1 MVSDADGAAGA
12 TLVSAGADVSREQ
25 AAAEIRRNAAT
36 IRRFMRRVLYPHAVV
51 FAFVTCARKSVCYS
65 HVPTNMRTNP
75 WWWWTG
81 LGAGLGVL
89 LFAAVE
95 LPLVDGAEV
104 QQVRTLAPPRRPV
117 PIQAYVP
124 EPPPAEPS
132 DATPT
137 LVEVSRANTDERVKA
152 LAREMAKMWTRNP
165 EELVV
170 VIDDATRSMPSSP
183 SVTLLLAIAH
193 AETNGKILD
202 VSGAG
207 AVGLAQATPVAY
219 RQEGMSGK
227 LFVTDD
233 YLIGSRAYIMKKP
246 LGDADMLA
254 TMVVDK
260 DTPAIRKK
268 AKRLLAAAQELRR
281 EGIDELEL
289 LEPYAS
295 KRYFDR
301 IERMDAH
308 NRKVLNR
315 LGRLLDKG
323 SRAELRAFRNETRKE
338 YRALKQQQTAAW
350 VAYQKELIAT
360 RDRMLE
366 KHFGLDDKVVKK
378 MMAYEASEYLGEHL
392 DDRFSAKSMARF
404 LVQHLDRKREE
415 AKKLARSEK
424 DVEAMTAALYNG
436 GSHNVKRMLAG
447 LIRSLPETDKYM
459 KKVPAT
465 RRRLDSVIAGVPM
478 GETSVRTL
486 R

>member
-1 MVSDADGAAGA
+1 
-12 TLVSAGADVSREQ
+12 
-25 AAAEIRRNAAT
+25 
-36 IRRFMRRVLYPHAVV
+36 
-51 FAFVTCARKSVCYS
+51 
-65 HVPTNMRTNP
+65 MRTNP

-104 QQVRTLAPPRRPV
+104 RQVATLAPPRKPV
-117 PIQAYVP
+117 PLQAYVP

-132 DATPT
+132 AEVPT

-170 VIDDATRSMPSSP
+170 VIDDATRSMPSAP

-202 VSGAG
+202 VSEAG

-260 DTPAIRKK
+260 DTPAVRKK
-268 AKRLLAAAQELRR
+268 AKRLLAAAKELRR

-295 KRYFDR
+295 KRYFER
-301 IERMDAH
+301 IERMDRH
-308 NRKVLNR
+308 NEKVLAR
-315 LGRLLDKG
+315 LGRLLEKG
-323 SRAELRAFRNETRKE
+323 SRAELREFRNETRKE
-338 YRALKQQQTAAW
+338 YRALKQQQSAAW
-350 VAYQKELIAT
+350 VAYQKELIET

-366 KHFGLDDKVVKK
+366 KHFRLDDKVVKK
-378 MMAYEASEYLGEHL
+378 TMAYEASEYLGEHL

-415 AKKLARSEK
+415 ARKLARNDK

-478 GETSVRTL
+478 GESSVRTL

>member
-1 MVSDADGAAGA
+1 
-12 TLVSAGADVSREQ
+12 
-25 AAAEIRRNAAT
+25 
-36 IRRFMRRVLYPHAVV
+36 
-51 FAFVTCARKSVCYS
+51 
-65 HVPTNMRTNP
+65 MRTNP

-81 LGAGLGVL
+81 LGAGLGAL
-89 LFAAVE
+89 LFAAVQ
-95 LPLVDGAEV
+95 LPLVDRGEV
-104 QQVRTLAPPRRPV
+104 QQARALPPPYRPAPLP
-117 PIQAYVP
+117 QFVP

-132 DATPT
+132 AEVPT
-137 LVEVSRANTDERVKA
+137 LVEASRENTDRRVKA
-152 LAREMAKMWTRNP
+152 LAREMAEMWTRNP

-170 VIDDATRSMPSSP
+170 VIDDAARSMPSAP
-183 SVTLLLAIAH
+183 SVTMLLAIAH

-202 VSGAG
+202 VSEAG

-260 DTPAIRKK
+260 DTPATRRK
-268 AKRLLAAAQELRR
+268 AKRLLAAAKELRR

-301 IERMDAH
+301 IASMDAH
-308 NRKVLNR
+308 NEKVLAR
-315 LGRLLDKG
+315 LGRLLDRG
-323 SRAELRAFRNETRKE
+323 SRADLRTFRNETRKE
-338 YRALKQQQTAAW
+338 YRALKQQQMVSWA
-350 VAYQKELIAT
+350 AYQKELIAT
-360 RDRMLE
+360 RDRMLR
-366 KHFGLDDKVVKK
+366 KHFGMDDKAVKK
-378 MMAYEASEYLGEHL
+378 TMAYEASEYLGENL

-404 LVQHLDRKREE
+404 LVQHLDRKRAE
-415 AKKLARSEK
+415 AKKLAGKEK

-447 LIRSLPETDKYM
+447 LIRTLPETDKYM

-478 GETSVRTL
+478 NETAVQTL